1 MVNILSNLGI
11 ENGGQIKAS
20 HITQLIDVFTATT
33 PSDVTLKGELFPTGS
48 KTSIIASNGFIG
60 SLAGSAS
67 VAISSS
73 LSSTGPLI
81 HNSASYA
88 ATSSVLTPLSTNVYP
103 GPDINISA
111 VYTTGII
118 SGYGEINGSN
128 STTITGLTELI
139 GKSMDTTGH
148 SGSVFV
154 AMSQNYSI
162 GLFNPDNVIIPYQL
176 SGSNL
181 TFRTLSGNNVN
192 GLITF
197 NYIITYI

>member
-1 MVNILSNLGI
+1 MANILSNSGI
-11 ENGGQIKAS
+11 ENGGQIKVS
-20 HITQLIDVFTATT
+20 HITQFIDVFTAAT
-33 PSDVTLKGELFPTGS
+33 PSDVTLMGELFPTGS
-48 KTSIIASNGFIG
+48 KTSIIASNGFVG

-67 VAISSS
+67 IAISSS
-73 LSSTGPLI
+73 ISSTGPLVY
-81 HNSASYA
+81 NSASYS

-103 GPDINISA
+103 GPDVNISA

-118 SGYGEINGSN
+118 SGYGQINN
-128 STTITGLTELI
+128 SDSTIITGLTELI

-148 SGSVFV
+148 NGSVFV

-162 GLFNPDNVIIPYQL
+162 GSFNPDNVIIPYQL
-176 SGSNL
+176 SSSNL
-181 TFRTLSGNNVN
+181 TFRTLSGNSVS